1 MTPYRNLNGDSNVL
15 SYETTENSI
24 HVVFR
29 SGTHRKYLYDHS
41 RPGKAMVDHMK
52 TLATQGRGLNSYIST
67 TVRKSYSRKW

>member
-29 SGTHRKYLYDHS
+29 SGTDRNYLYDHS

-52 TLATQGRGLNSYIST
+52 ALADQGHGLNSYIST